1 MAVIRQRIFQDKLSV
16 PSSRTEIGTDRFF
29 ALEYVTGRP
38 ETSVGYYHHMLR
50 DIPEQRMR
58 HVTRGGS
65 QEPRDVMAVL
75 VKMAEGKLRSRI
87 DSMVSTSLSVK

>member
-1 MAVIRQRIFQDKLSV
+1 M
-16 PSSRTEIGTDRFF
+16 
-29 ALEYVTGRP
+29 TGP
-38 ETSVGYYHHMLR
+38 TETSIRNYHHTLR

-58 HVTRGGS
+58 HLPRGGS

-87 DSMVSTSLSVK
+87 DPMQSTSLSVK

>member
-1 MAVIRQRIFQDKLSV
+1 
-16 PSSRTEIGTDRFF
+16 
-29 ALEYVTGRP
+29 
-38 ETSVGYYHHMLR
+38 MLR

-58 HVTRGGS
+58 HITRGGN
-65 QEPRDVMAVL
+65 QEPSDVMAVL